1 MQTFV
6 INLDSRQDRL
16 RFTTEQLKDIS
27 WERFPGIN
35 GYNMTAYDFAS
46 KGYIPFFKWKDPM
59 LNRTLTDTEIATA
72 MSHYRLWEKCAQI
85 QENVLILEDDN
96 LYLGG
101 LDIAEIDILLETYDI
116 VYLDY
121 KEMYPVKSIDID
133 DKFVKPYYPYW
144 NNAYALSPRLATKIV
159 ESKFLNCIIPADEF
173 FPLISG
179 VDYNETC
186 LGYREQ
192 FFELQEIYKNL
203 IPTKPIAYKTKIF
216 NQLMRPVLGS
226 DVELG
231 NCIMGDK
238 RTPIHLLTVA
248 TDTSKLSYL
257 EKSAEKYYCYYN
269 NIGSGITWNGGDM
282 SNPGGGQK
290 INLMKNQLQ
299 YYDDNDI
306 ILFVDG
312 YDVFLI
318 NNLEEIKNRFVGR
331 CNILF
336 AAEVSCWPDES
347 IASMFDFNTQ
357 TKYKYLNSGCY
368 IGYVKDL
375 KRLMSDDIAD
385 SDDDQLYFQK
395 KYLDNVAN
403 PVDGYTIEID
413 IENYIFQC
421 LAGAVDAITI
431 IENGVLVNTDTN
443 CCPCV
448 IHGNGGN
455 QHKTY
460 FDNLFNKFFKRFD

>member
-27 WERFPGIN
+27 WERFPAIN

-59 LNRTLTDTEIATA
+59 LNRTLTDTDVAAA
-72 MSHYRLWEKCAQI
+72 MSHYRLWEKCAEI
-85 QENVLILEDDN
+85 NENVLILEDDN
-96 LYLGG
+96 EYLGR
-101 LDIAEIDILLETYDI
+101 LDIKEIESLLETYDI
-116 VYLDY
+116 VYLDH
-121 KEMYPVKSIDID
+121 KEMYPVKSIDVD
-133 DKFVKPYYPYW
+133 DKFVIPYYPYW

-179 VDYNETC
+179 VNYTETC
-186 LGYREQ
+186 LGYEEQ
-192 FFELQEIYKNL
+192 FFELQKIYKDL
-203 IPTKPIAYKTKIF
+203 IPTKPIAYKNSIF
-216 NQLMRPVLGS
+216 KQLMRPILGS
-226 DVELG
+226 DIENG

-238 RTPIHLLTVA
+238 LTPIHLLTVA
-248 TDTSKLSYL
+248 TDTSKLTYL
-257 EKSAEKYYCYYN
+257 QQSAEQYYSYYN
-269 NIGSGITWNGGDM
+269 NIGSGIEWNGGDM
-282 SNPGGGQK
+282 SASGGGQK
-290 INLMKNQLQ
+290 INLVKNQLQ

-312 YDVFLI
+312 YDVFLVRD
-318 NNLEEIKNRFVGR
+318 LEEIKNRFIGR

-336 AAEVSCWPDES
+336 AAELSCWPDES
-347 IASMFDFNTQ
+347 LAPLFDIDTI
-357 TKYKYLNSGCY
+357 TEYKYLNSGCY

-375 KRLMSDDIAD
+375 KRLMQDDIAD
-385 SDDDQLYFQK
+385 SEDDQLYFQK
-395 KYLDNVAN
+395 KYLENKTN
-403 PVDGYTIEID
+403 PVADYRIELD
-413 IENYIFQC
+413 VENYVFQC

-431 IENGVLVNTDTN
+431 MESGYIINTDTN

-460 FDNLFNKFFKRFD
+460 FDKLFKRFFKL